1 MAAPRLTIDLDAVAS
16 NWRAMD
22 ALSGPE
28 VQTGAVV
35 KADAYGLGVTQV
47 APVLRAAGATR
58 FFVAIAGEVPPLR
71 HAIGPEPQIFVFA
84 GYTEGDADLLRQTQF
99 RPLLNSAEQAA
110 AFLKDHPDA
119 PCGLQLDSGMNR
131 LGIEP
136 EDLPDVDLTR
146 LDPQLIISH
155 LACADTPNHPQNA
168 AQLARFRQ
176 ATEGMPQ
183 DRLSLAATGGITLGA
198 EYHFALTRPGV
209 GLYGGLPFARSK
221 PVVQLDLPV
230 LQTRDIATG
239 ESVGYGAT
247 WIAERPSRIATLSAG
262 YADGL
267 LRALGSGVPFFHG
280 DQSCPSVGRVSMDL
294 ITVDITDLETTPEWL
309 TILGPQQSI
318 DAVAQAA
325 GTIGYEVLTALGSR
339 YDRVYNGG

>member
-47 APVLRAAGATR
+47 APLLRAAGATR
-58 FFVAIAGEVPPLR
+58 FFVAVAVEVPPLR
-71 HAIGPEPQIFVFA
+71 HAIGPEPEIFVFA

-198 EYHFALTRPGV
+198 EYH
-209 GLYGGLPFARSK
+209 
-221 PVVQLDLPV
+221 
-230 LQTRDIATG
+230 
-239 ESVGYGAT
+239 
-247 WIAERPSRIATLSAG
+247 
-262 YADGL
+262 
-267 LRALGSGVPFFHG
+267 
-280 DQSCPSVGRVSMDL
+280 
-294 ITVDITDLETTPEWL
+294 
-309 TILGPQQSI
+309 
-318 DAVAQAA
+318 
-325 GTIGYEVLTALGSR
+325 
-339 YDRVYNGG
+339 